1 MRTDF
6 ELGILGSAEL
16 RLSRAEFSKQA
27 RALARDN
34 TMEIRQYAFV
44 EFTER
49 AIQEFYRRET
59 EAGEEFTASA
69 RLGIEIVSARNGL
82 NRLNT

>member
-1 MRTDF
+1 
-6 ELGILGSAEL
+6 
-16 RLSRAEFSKQA
+16 
-27 RALARDN
+27 
-34 TMEIRQYAFV
+34 MEIRQYAFV